1 MNSNSTKCKELIM
14 YKRGYTAE
22 AYSSISGIPQTSEVT
37 ILGLT
42 FQPNCKF
49 STHLKEKLCK
59 ANKCLYVIRCLRK
72 EGCSQVEVDQL
83 FSSIVLPN
91 ITYALSVYG
100 ASESELTIAQ
110 QFLDRCFK
118 RRYTSKK
125 LEIGELLK
133 VQDHRICRKVSSI
146 PNHPLRANFP
156 ETKTTRNNLRNKSP
170 AMPTINTDCFK
181 NTFFNRIVFKCNVA
195 L

>member
-1 MNSNSTKCKELIM
+1 M
-14 YKRGYTAE
+14 
-22 AYSSISGIPQTSEVT
+22 
-37 ILGLT
+37 
-42 FQPNCKF
+42 PNPLWSFCNCDF
-49 STHLKEKLCK
+49 SVFCRT
-59 ANKCLYVIRCLRK
+59 R
-72 EGCSQVEVDQL
+72 DQ
-83 FSSIVLPN
+83 VLPVCFSKKLGWLWSRKRYYVFKLKFLSTIRIWCRN
-91 ITYALSVYG
+91 SKWRNLQGFSKRVHHKIGMQRRHLQEGGALSVYG

-118 RRYTSKK
+118 RRYISKK

-156 ETKTTRNNLRNKSP
+156 ETKITRYNLRNKSP
-170 AMPTINTDCFK
+170 AMPAIHTDRFK
-181 NTFFNRIVFKCNVA
+181 NTFFNRIVFKYNVP